1 MNPIELD
8 ESNSG
13 QNVDFL
19 RQHAVKRG
27 PTETNDVLQIGEKT
41 TTTAP
46 PKPLAAF
53 LAIQVTSNQSRT

>member
-8 ESNSG
+8 ESNLE

-19 RQHAVKRG
+19 RQHAVKRD
-27 PTETNDVLQIGEKT
+27 PTETNDVLQIGEK